1 MCKNIEVLM
10 KIRRLG
16 KEVEFLNYYFNIKIN
31 VNDIH
36 TRSLGYLFFDKLIE
50 HLTDHDEFIG
60 RTNWVHKAVEFLRL
74 EMDENV

>member
-1 MCKNIEVLM
+1 MRKNTEVLM
-10 KIRRLG
+10 KIRRLE
-16 KEVEFLNYYFNIKIN
+16 KEIEFLNYYFNIKISI
-31 VNDIH
+31 NDIH

-74 EMDENV
+74 GMDENV